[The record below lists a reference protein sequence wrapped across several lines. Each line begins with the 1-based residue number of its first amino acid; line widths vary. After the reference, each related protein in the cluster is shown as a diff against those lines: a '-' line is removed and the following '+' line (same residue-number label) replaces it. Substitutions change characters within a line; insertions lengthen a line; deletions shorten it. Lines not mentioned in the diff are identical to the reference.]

1 MQFDRHNILF
11 YMKKFQHT
19 CLDAYL
25 DRTSEAAEE
34 QSQDDLPPHRDTE
47 DMSPIQVRYIGH
59 DSVWQVANHPITA
72 F

>member
-1 MQFDRHNILF
+1 
-11 YMKKFQHT
+11 MKNLST
-19 CLDAYL
+19 YL
-25 DRTSEAAEE
+25 YRTSEAAEE

-59 DSVWQVANHPITA
+59 DSVWQVTYHPITA